1 MSNLLQK
8 INHEMNLLGYPLGTR
23 NARTWLNKKLRE
35 LRVRPRTL
43 IQDVENLRENPL
55 VGKMYFYFYDPKLKY
70 ELPFYDKFPLV
81 IPIEKHTDGFLG
93 LNLHYVPVQMRF
105 AIIDTLSKKLNNKK
119 MDETTRM
126 RVSYEYLTR
135 LKNFS
140 FFQPCVKKYLYSHV
154 RSRLLFI
161 EPSEWYFSCM
171 LPFEMFRSERK
182 SGKKTT
188 QQP

>member
-8 INHEMNLLGYPLGTR
+8 INHEMNLLGYPLGGR

-105 AIIDTLSKKLNNKK
+105 AIVDTLSKKLNNKK